1 MGLLLRRHHDGPADA
16 TAESADAVATS
27 ADKPEPPNKSANKPE
42 WEAYAVAQGMSAE
55 DADKATKAALIDQYG
70 GDA

>member
-27 ADKPEPPNKSANKPE
+27 ADEDRPNKSANKPE

-55 DADKATKAALIDQYG
+55 DADKATKAELVDQYG

>member
-27 ADKPEPPNKSANKPE
+27 ADEDRPNKSALKPE

-55 DADKATKAALIDQYG
+55 DADKATKKQLVDQYG